1 MSPLG
6 ITRRN
11 ITANLL
17 GRGVAFGINLGLI
30 PVYIYFLG
38 MDLYG
43 LVGVYLTLQGILPVL
58 SMGLHAVVFRETARL
73 SEDSQNNNEMRDL
86 VYAMTWLFWGSALL
100 IGGAVAVSAGWIAR
114 DWINTGPVPID
125 TAKEAIMLIGLV
137 LVVQWP
143 EGTYTA
149 ALQGLQR
156 QTLLNIITSTMGV
169 VRGLGAV
176 AVLWLVSPT
185 IQAFL
190 IWQVICRAVQT
201 SLLMWA
207 AWNALPKGNRRPQ
220 FRWSLLR
227 GLQSYSLGMALITGM
242 KILMSNMDRLLVSK
256 LLDLRQFG
264 YYTVAASA
272 ASTLHFFCVAPVHV
286 AVFPRLTLFA
296 EKRDLSL
303 LRAIFHAACQVVTL
317 LLLPVCLV
325 LIAFAEDLLLLWT
338 RNPDVAQQAGR
349 VLPWLVAGWLLNGLT
364 YMPYNLPMAFGK
376 PKAAIGLNG
385 MALGVVVAALLILIP
400 QYGMVG
406 AAMAWTFTQLIY
418 AVGIIGVAARRV
430 PKLALPYCLHDLL
443 LPAVAGGL
451 VIWGF
456 RQLKPTSLD
465 QEWLLLYIV
474 AAGLATLA
482 ATVLALPVPRRHVQ
496 SIISRDK
503 SSTH

>member
-30 PVYIYFLG
+30 PAYIYFLG

-43 LVGVYLTLQGILPVL
+43 LVGVYMTFQTVMPVL
-58 SMGLHAVVFRETARL
+58 SMGLHAVVFREMARL
-73 SEDSQNNNEMRDL
+73 SEDPQGNNEMRDL
-86 VYAMTWLFWGSALL
+86 MYAMTWLFWGSALL

-114 DWINTGPVPID
+114 DWINTGPVPIA

-156 QTLLNIITSTMGV
+156 QTLLNILISAMGI
-169 VRGLGAV
+169 VRGVGAL
-176 AVLWLVSPT
+176 AVLWLVSPS

-190 IWQVICRAVQT
+190 IWQVICRALQT
-201 SLLMWA
+201 ALLMRA
-207 AWNALPKGNRRPQ
+207 AWRALPKGNRRPQ

-227 GLQSYSLGMALITGM
+227 GLQSYSLGMAFITGM

-264 YYTVAASA
+264 YYTVAASV

-286 AVFPRLTLFA
+286 AVFPRLTVFA
-296 EKRDLSL
+296 EKRDFNL
-303 LRAIFHAACQVVTL
+303 LRAVFHAASQVVTL
-317 LLLPVCLV
+317 LLLPLSLV
-325 LIAFAEDLLLLWT
+325 LIAFSEELLQIWT
-338 RNPDVAQQAGR
+338 QNPDVAQQAGR

-364 YMPYNLPMAFGK
+364 YLPYNLPMAFGK

-385 MALGVVVAALLILIP
+385 LALGVVVAALLILIP
-400 QYGMVG
+400 DYGMVG
-406 AAMAWTFTQLIY
+406 AAMAWTLTQLIY
-418 AVGIIGVAARRV
+418 AIGIIAVAGRRV
-430 PKLALPYCLHDLL
+430 PKLALPYCLHDVL
-443 LPAVAGGL
+443 LPALAAGA
-451 VIWGF
+451 VIWGM
-456 RQLKPTSLD
+456 RQFKPAGLD
-465 QEWLLLYIV
+465 LGSTLLYI
-474 AAGLATLA
+474 AGTGLAALA
-482 ATVLALPVPRRHVQ
+482 ATLLALPVPRQHLRNA
-496 SIISRDK
+496 I
-503 SSTH
+503 THPQTPTQ